1 MYDSP
6 TVAAGR
12 VVVVITGGVGAEIVM
27 ERAWVAV
34 ETWTVKLLV
43 PAVEGVPEM
52 MPLFRLSPGGSDP
65 AVIDHVYGGVPPE
78 AESVA
83 E

>member
-1 MYDSP
+1 MSI
-6 TVAAGR
+6 TTEVKI
-12 VVVVITGGVGAEIVM
+12 VIESD
-27 ERAWVAV
+27 WVAV
-34 ETWTVKLLV
+34 ETWTVKLLE

-52 MPLFRLSPGGSDP
+52 MPLFRLRPGGSDP
-65 AVIDHVYGGVPPE
+65 AEIDQAYGGVPPE